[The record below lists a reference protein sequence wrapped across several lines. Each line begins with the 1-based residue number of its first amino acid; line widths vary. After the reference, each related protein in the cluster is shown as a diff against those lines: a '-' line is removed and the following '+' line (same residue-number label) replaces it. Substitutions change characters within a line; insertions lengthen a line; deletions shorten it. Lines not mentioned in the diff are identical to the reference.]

1 MYGFEIISQPECG
14 GWLSQYSEIIFM
26 WRMLRLKLCHFLFLF
41 PFLFLWLAPP
51 NGGSVSHDLKLNKM
65 NINNI
70 ISVIK

>member
-41 PFLFLWLAPP
+41 LFLAPP
-51 NGGSVSHDLKLNKM
+51 NGGSVS
-65 NINNI
+65 
-70 ISVIK
+70 